1 MNWYL
6 DVLKKYAV
14 FNGRARRKE
23 YWMFFLF
30 NVIISIVLLIV
41 DGILGT
47 SAVPGTMGLLG
58 AIYLLA
64 LLVPGIAVAVR
75 VRQCSLQGPPIPKV
89 GEMSRRPDLQGGDDV
104 ARGVP
109 GTVVDHQQL
118 DAGQVISEAG
128 DHRTDGRRLV
138 VGRDRQEEAVANR
151 PVVLLRHQ
159 DWH

>member
-1 MNWYL
+1 MAAVYRTRWRRQGKEQIMNWYL

-75 VRQCSLQGPPIPKV
+75 RLHDTGRSGWWILIGLVPFVGGIVLIVFLVQDSTPGENQFGKNPKMV
-89 GEMSRRPDLQGGDDV
+89 T
-104 ARGVP
+104 A
-109 GTVVDHQQL
+109 
-118 DAGQVISEAG
+118 
-128 DHRTDGRRLV
+128 
-138 VGRDRQEEAVANR
+138 
-151 PVVLLRHQ
+151 
-159 DWH
+159 